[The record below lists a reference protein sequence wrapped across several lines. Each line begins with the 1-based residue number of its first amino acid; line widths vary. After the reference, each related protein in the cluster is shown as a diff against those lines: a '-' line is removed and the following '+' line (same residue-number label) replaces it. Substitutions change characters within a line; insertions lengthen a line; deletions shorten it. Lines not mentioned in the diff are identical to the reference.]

1 MGKDSFITHLLR
13 LFVLTFSLLFFILP
27 LHGSSKSNVRSICVQ
42 KNDNLAKV
50 LSGDNTRYIIRHDHD
65 LSKFVG
71 GVVIGKNSI
80 LDFRGGSLNNGRIVF
95 NNTKIVSKRQ
105 RILYNNKYVGFIDVE
120 TAFPEWFGAKGDGV
134 TDDTKAIQDAI
145 NISNNVKGLS
155 EKVYAV
161 RTNTPNNH
169 CLVVKRDSLE
179 LNIHLK
185 DINKYT
191 SSDYRGK
198 GVIFTDNKNYF
209 SFWGSISS
217 VNDNLPVSAKNG
229 MTLEEGRAG
238 IVCYGDCGELNI
250 NLTCS
255 NLYCGVFHG
264 TFMYDEYLYRNG
276 TVGLNNSK
284 ISVKANRV
292 AYPVALNYA
301 NHCDID
307 VYGDHMHRC
316 VFLCGNYNTVNAR
329 GRNYYATATPAHIIL
344 FSNVLKN
351 DKGEYKIVTCNHNNV
366 TYKQLEGETDNLNDG
381 AVFQFQGLGLNL
393 NNKIPHEDYSF
404 VGNTVNLY
412 CCKLES
418 KNMQL
423 LYKSFASNWVYDKNV
438 SVECVFNIYG
448 DISSYLSYA
457 SFEFY
462 ADTEDK
468 ITVNNYTDQ
477 QLVYTFSYSG
487 NPKSVYEINGNSRS
501 RAFGTKEYP
510 FRGTL
515 RAKGKHVYVDTT
527 TGNPAIIGHIYVEG
541 NQLEVIQDKKAHSKH
556 VHINKRT
563 YR

>member
-1 MGKDSFITHLLR
+1 MTLMSVIVAF
-13 LFVLTFSLLFFILP
+13 LFAISLWYLSSNHKVTFVKLKATNLKFLP
-27 LHGSSKSNVRSICVQ
+27 NRGWHGLIP
-42 KNDNLAKV
+42 A
-50 LSGDNTRYIIRHDHD
+50 
-65 LSKFVG
+65 G
-71 GVVIGKNSI
+71 GT
-80 LDFRGGSLNNGRIVF
+80 F
-95 NNTKIVSKRQ
+95 
-105 RILYNNKYVGFIDVE
+105 
-120 TAFPEWFGAKGDGV
+120 
-134 TDDTKAIQDAI
+134 
-145 NISNNVKGLS
+145 
-155 EKVYAV
+155 
-161 RTNTPNNH
+161 
-169 CLVVKRDSLE
+169 
-179 LNIHLK
+179 
-185 DINKYT
+185 
-191 SSDYRGK
+191 
-198 GVIFTDNKNYF
+198 
-209 SFWGSISS
+209 
-217 VNDNLPVSAKNG
+217 VSATG
-229 MTLEEGRAG
+229 
-238 IVCYGDCGELNI
+238 
-250 NLTCS
+250 
-255 NLYCGVFHG
+255 G
-264 TFMYDEYLYRNG
+264 TFQSDTPG
-276 TVGLNNSK
+276 TFVSAMGGTFDSDIPGTFESATGGTFNPLLS
-284 ISVKANRV
+284 
-292 AYPVALNYA
+292 PVALNNA

-316 VFLCGNYNTVNAR
+316 VFLCGDHNIVNAR
-329 GRNYYATATPAHIIL
+329 GRNYYATAAPAHIIL

-366 TYKQLEGETDNLNDG
+366 TYKQLEGETENLNDG

-393 NNKIPHEDYSF
+393 NNNIPHEDYSF